1 MFLQFTEIIGDIGGN
16 FQVISMMK
24 IKKRFIDKSGSVI
37 RNRHYENSIW
47 IGLFSILAMFL
58 KLINEFLIEID
69 IYPVA

>member
-37 RNRHYENSIW
+37 RNRHYENSI
-47 IGLFSILAMFL
+47 
-58 KLINEFLIEID
+58 
-69 IYPVA
+69 